1 MELRIVLEGGFIEH
15 PGIPLNLARIQ
26 GRTRKE
32 LEWILSLL
40 PSLSPEAQTIHAL
53 FDTCSDEPGETVR
66 SRRDSKGKML
76 GWRLL
81 FRLRNIS
88 LAFLRSLLIHLN
100 PNRWDCSEVFN
111 LKQSPKFPA
120 GRHLFS
126 PLGSKGTSGNTAKIN
141 MYCESSWLLQ
151 HRQHYLQ

>member
-1 MELRIVLEGGFIEH
+1 MELRIVWEGGFIEL

-32 LEWILSLL
+32 LDWILSLR

-66 SRRDSKGKML
+66 SRHDNKGKML

-81 FRLRNIS
+81 F
-88 LAFLRSLLIHLN
+88 
-100 PNRWDCSEVFN
+100 
-111 LKQSPKFPA
+111 
-120 GRHLFS
+120 
-126 PLGSKGTSGNTAKIN
+126 
-141 MYCESSWLLQ
+141 
-151 HRQHYLQ
+151 

>member
-1 MELRIVLEGGFIEH
+1 MELRIVLEGGFIEL

-32 LEWILSLL
+32 LDWILSLR

-66 SRRDSKGKML
+66 SRHDSKGKML

-81 FRLRNIS
+81 FRLRNIP
-88 LAFLRSLLIHLN
+88 LAFLLSLEIHLN

-111 LKQSPKFPA
+111 LNNHPSFRLA
-120 GRHLFS
+120 DTRFHHLGQRAAVEI
-126 PLGSKGTSGNTAKIN
+126 LHRLICIVRVHGYCNTGSII
-141 MYCESSWLLQ
+141 
-151 HRQHYLQ
+151 